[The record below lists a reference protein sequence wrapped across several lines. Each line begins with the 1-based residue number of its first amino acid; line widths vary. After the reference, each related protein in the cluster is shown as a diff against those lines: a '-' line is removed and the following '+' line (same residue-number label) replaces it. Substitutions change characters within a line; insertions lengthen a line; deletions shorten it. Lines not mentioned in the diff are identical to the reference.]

1 MQEIGETLVQN
12 ASFAKKLIDEIPG
25 VETKFDST
33 FKEFVVN
40 FDKTG
45 KTVAEINEAL
55 RARKIYGGIDLSQQY
70 PELGQSALYC
80 FTEVITV
87 EDIKTLVDALKEVC

>member
-1 MQEIGETLVQN
+1 MNIFCNLSALIIAKHAVLTQEGTVFGLICN
-12 ASFAKKLIDEIPG
+12 AEISK
-25 VETKFDST
+25 VAS
-33 FKEFVVN
+33 
-40 FDKTG
+40 DKTG